1 MSITGLAIKR
11 PILFIVLFL
20 ILGGLSFLSY
30 QNLKYELLP
39 NLATPSVTIITAYP
53 GASPED
59 VENSVTKKIEE
70 AVSTVSKTKKVSGN
84 SAENLSVV
92 SVEFVADAD
101 QDQALQDVQRAINT
115 ILANFPA
122 GVKTP
127 VLEKFNVN
135 DLPVVKLAVTSDLS
149 AGELYDLVNNQIKT
163 RLAQLK
169 GVGKVKIL
177 GGTPNEIKVLARQ
190 NKLTSAGLPITA
202 LFEAIQ
208 KENLDYPVGT
218 IKDDDA
224 QFGVRLSG
232 KLTDTNQVKNI
243 VVKKFDDGSIIKV
256 GDLAYV
262 HSGPREEDVRCRLNE
277 KSSIGIFINKQ
288 SGSNAAAVAKLVR
301 ESIVAIENDY
311 KQDHLQFNIAQDS
324 SEFTLAAAHQVYED
338 IGVAI
343 FLVAMVMLIFLHS
356 LRNAVII
363 MVSIPASLFSAF
375 IMMYALGYSLNL
387 MTLLA
392 ISLVIGVLVDDSI
405 VVLENIYHHLEMGK
419 DKRVAALDGRN
430 QIGFAALS
438 ITFVDVVV
446 FLPMALVTG
455 LVGSLIKEFSLVIVV
470 STLSSLVVSFTLTP
484 IMASRFSKLEHLD
497 AQTFLGKLGLWFES
511 RIQQLTQGYGKLLN
525 WSLKHKMIIGIVAI
539 STLGGAVSL
548 LTTGIVGTEFL
559 PAADKGE
566 MSLFIDL
573 EAGTKLKTTDSTVK
587 VIEQKLKNIPEITR
601 VFSNVGYQNDG
612 FDERYNTNIATI
624 NITLVPVNERGKSLA
639 KLAREVKSLAMQV
652 AGVKSRVSPI
662 GLFGANEAP
671 IQLLVTGTN
680 RDSVNLAAEKIL
692 QIIKP
697 IRGILSPR
705 LSSQDGKPELKL
717 VLDREKMARLGLST
731 VVTGEALRMSIYGYD
746 EMKFRDHDKEK
757 DIHIQLNESDI
768 NHTENLMQL
777 SFINEQGQVVYLNQ
791 FAELSRQAGA
801 SVLNRRNKQ
810 PAVTILSQVSSR
822 PVGDV
827 GEDIKTA
834 IDGLHLNRSIT
845 VRYEGDLEMQDDSF
859 GSLITALLVSLIF
872 VYLIMVLLYNN
883 WISPFII
890 LFSIPLALCG
900 ALLALAL
907 TAKSLNVFAIFGLIM
922 MMGLVVK
929 NGILLV
935 DRTNELLGDNVSTGR
950 VIQALIEAGESRFRP
965 ILMTTLAMVIGML
978 PLALASGASAA
989 FSSGLAWVLI
999 GGLSSSMFLTLVVV
1013 PVVYYLVTKVKR
1025 LFHARGGKRMAYIP
1039 AKAILLL
1046 MVLSC
1051 FTMRSKGQEQVS
1063 LSLKQ
1068 AVDSG
1073 LNANPQIKLAQIE
1086 AKKAKYSL
1094 KEAQSYLYP
1103 QIEATATYMRNI
1115 KPVVFYLPT
1124 FSVNAAGQVTYDAK
1138 QLQAV
1143 PASAANAYN
1152 GTVNVNMPLFN
1163 ASVLGNIKSAK
1174 LNENLQMANLALSRW
1189 ELADEIRKAYFDILI
1204 AKQNLVTANAAL
1216 NRAEQQLNES
1226 KALMSNGYASTNDT
1240 LIAWS
1245 KVSLMNINV
1254 TKGQT
1259 AVEMSSNYLK
1269 SLLELS
1275 PDTELDLTDSISM
1288 SLLGNQ
1294 QQLLDEISKAASKR
1308 PDLQVNDWKRQMAQ
1322 QEISNEKAKRL
1333 PSLGF
1338 VGQYGIQAQSDNF
1351 KFSNYQYPNSLFV
1364 GLQLTIPIFTGF
1376 RTNASVQKSM
1386 LQLDQLS
1393 AERALLDNQMS
1404 LQIRNSIASLVE
1416 NKKNLE
1422 RLKEV
1427 CVARERSL
1435 DFMRN
1440 RWKMGFV
1447 KYTEVADAD
1456 LALSQSNN
1464 DYTQGVFEYLS
1475 SIATLSKVT
1484 GNIH

>member
-30 QNLKYELLP
+30 QHLKYELLP
-39 NLATPSVTIITAYP
+39 DLATPAVTIITAYP

-84 SAENLSVV
+84 SLENVSVV

-101 QDQALQDVQRAINT
+101 QEQALQDVQRAVNT
-115 ILANFPA
+115 ILADFPA

-149 AGELYDLVNNQIKT
+149 ASSLYDLVNNQIKT

-177 GGTPNEIKVLARQ
+177 GGRSNEIKVLARQ
-190 NKLTSAGLPITA
+190 DKLTSIGLPITA

-208 KENLDYPVGT
+208 RENLDYPVGT
-218 IKDDDA
+218 IKDNDA
-224 QFGVRLSG
+224 QFGVRVSG
-232 KLTDTNQVKNI
+232 KFSDTNQVKSI
-243 VVKKFDDGSIIKV
+243 VVKKFDDGSIVRV

-262 HSGPREEDVRCRLNE
+262 YGAPKEEDVRSRLNG
-277 KSSIGIFINKQ
+277 KSSVAIFINKQ

-301 ESIVAIENDY
+301 EAIVDMEKDY
-311 KQDHLQFNIAQDS
+311 KQDHLQFNVAQDS

-343 FLVAMVMLIFLHS
+343 LLVALVMLVFLHS

-484 IMASRFSKLEHLD
+484 IMASRFSKLEHLSP
-497 AQTFLGKLGLWFES
+497 ATFLGRAGLWFEG
-511 RIQQLTQGYGKLLN
+511 RIRQMTRGYGKLLH
-525 WSLKHKMIIGIVAI
+525 WSLKHKIIIGIVAI
-539 STLGGAVSL
+539 STLAGAISL

-566 MSLFIDL
+566 MSLFVEL
-573 EAGTKLKTTDSTVK
+573 EPGAKLNATDSTVRI
-587 VIEQKLKNIPEITR
+587 IEGKLKSIPEVTR
-601 VFSNVGYQNDG
+601 LFSNIGYQNDG
-612 FDERYNTNIATI
+612 FDERYNTNIATV
-624 NITLVPVNERGKSLA
+624 NISLVPVNERKKSLA
-639 KLAREVKSLAMQV
+639 KLSREVKALAMQV
-652 AGVKSRVSPI
+652 PGVKSRVSPI

-680 RDSVNLAAEKIL
+680 RDSVNLAAERIL
-692 QIIKP
+692 QR
-697 IRGILSPR
+697 IRLIEGVLNPR
-705 LSSQDGKPELKL
+705 LSSQEGKPELKL
-717 VLDREKMARLGLST
+717 VLDREKMAAMGLST
-731 VVTGEALRMSIYGYD
+731 ATVGNALRMSVYGYD

-757 DIHIQLNESDI
+757 DIHIQLNENDI
-768 NHTENLMQL
+768 NHTGELLNL
-777 SFINEQGQVVYLNQ
+777 SFVNEKGQIVYLNQ
-791 FAELSRQAGA
+791 FAEVTTQAGSSA
-801 SVLNRRNKQ
+801 LNRRNKQ
-810 PAVTILSQVSSR
+810 PCVAILSQVSSR

-827 GEDIKTA
+827 GADIKTA
-834 IDGLHLNRSIT
+834 IDGLQLNNGIT
-845 VRYEGDLEMQDDSF
+845 VKYEGDLELQDDSF
-859 GSLITALLVSLIF
+859 GSLITALLVSLIL

-907 TAKSLNVFAIFGLIM
+907 TGKSLNVFAIFGLIM

-935 DRTNELLGDNVSTGR
+935 DRTNELLGDNVSTR
-950 VIQALIEAGESRFRP
+950 RLIQALVEAGESRFRP

-989 FSSGLAWVLI
+989 FSSGLAWVLV

-1013 PVVYYLVTKVKR
+1013 PVVYYVVTR
-1025 LFHARGGKRMAYIP
+1025 LRRRFRSTGGKRLAYIP
-1039 AKAILLL
+1039 AKAVLLL
-1046 MVLSC
+1046 MIIVS
-1051 FTMRSKGQEQVS
+1051 FTMKGKSQEKVS

-1073 LNANPQIKLAQIE
+1073 LIANQQIKIAEIE

-1124 FSVNAAGQVTYDAK
+1124 FGINAAGQITYDAK
-1138 QLQAV
+1138 QLQAI
-1143 PASAANAYN
+1143 PASAANAYT

-1163 ASVLGNIKSAK
+1163 ATVSGNVKSAK
-1174 LNENLQMANLALSRW
+1174 LNENLQMANVELSRW
-1189 ELADEIRKAYFDILI
+1189 ELADEIRKAYFNVLI
-1204 AKQNLVTANAAL
+1204 SRQQLATGVAAL
-1216 NRAEQQLNES
+1216 NRAEQRLNES
-1226 KALMSNGYASTNDT
+1226 KTILSKGYASVNDT
-1240 LIAWS
+1240 LTAWS
-1245 KVSLMNINV
+1245 NVSLMHINV
-1254 TKGQT
+1254 MKAQT
-1259 AVEMSSNYLK
+1259 AVEISSNYLK
-1269 SLLELS
+1269 SMLDLS
-1275 PDTELDLTDSISM
+1275 PDAELDLTDTIGM
-1288 SLLGNQ
+1288 SLLGD
-1294 QQLLDEISKAASKR
+1294 QQLLVEISKAESKR
-1308 PDLQVNDWKRQMAQ
+1308 PDFQVNDWKRQIAE
-1322 QEISNEKAKRL
+1322 QEINNEKVKRL

-1338 VGQYGIQAQSDNF
+1338 IGQYGIQAQSENF
-1351 KFSNYQYPNSLFV
+1351 KFGSYQYPNNVFV
-1364 GLQLTIPIFTGF
+1364 GVQLSIPIFTGF
-1376 RTNASVQKSM
+1376 RTDARVRQSM
-1386 LQLDQLS
+1386 LQLDQLA
-1393 AERALLDNQMS
+1393 AERILLTKQAS
-1404 LQIRNSIASLVE
+1404 LQIRNGMASLVE
-1416 NKKNLE
+1416 SKSKIE
-1422 RLKEV
+1422 RLKEL
-1427 CVARERSL
+1427 CIARERSL
-1435 DFMRN
+1435 EFVRS
-1440 RWKMGFV
+1440 RWKMGLV

-1456 LALSQSNN
+1456 LSLLQSNN

-1475 SIATLSKVT
+1475 AIATLSKVT
-1484 GNIH
+1484 GSIH